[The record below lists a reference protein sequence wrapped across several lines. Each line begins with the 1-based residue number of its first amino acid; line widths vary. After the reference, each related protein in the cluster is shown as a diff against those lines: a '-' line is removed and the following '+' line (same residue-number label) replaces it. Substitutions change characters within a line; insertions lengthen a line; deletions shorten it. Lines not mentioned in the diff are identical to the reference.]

1 MIHLLIEYL
10 KPTSSEKAMPL
21 RSFAAQIK
29 KGSDLRN
36 TQNENPWTSLVLSP
50 FSRKLTFCLL
60 PLPKPNIQTSLQSP
74 PLGLPDLKEFGS
86 LQPWHFHGE
95 EIRLATAISPI
106 WVETLKDLEKHTP
119 LVALTLH
126 TKIVADML
134 LILRKALWPKHEL
147 ICVNLCLWI
156 LNISQ
161 PAHWQIWEP
170 QLMRI
175 WHLSC
180 CFSCLVSLWYFL
192 LLEEKPIWFGKE
204 RILSAFFSGVLL
216 SDEQRLRQ
224 ASKSKISMAVA
235 WLVQKSEERGEHVCR
250 ISIFSQKGL
259 RTVWLMDTILVRRH
273 YLNWSATVAFLHQQ

>member
-10 KPTSSEKAMPL
+10 KPTWSEKAMPL
-21 RSFAAQIK
+21 RSFAAKTK

-36 TQNENPWTSLVLSP
+36 TQYENPWTSLVLSP
-50 FSRKLTFCLL
+50 FFRKLTFCLL

-86 LQPWHFHGE
+86 LQPWHFHAE
-95 EIRLATAISPI
+95 EIRLVTAISPI

-161 PAHWQIWEP
+161 PAHWQILET
-170 QLMRI
+170 LAYAYLTLKLLLF
-175 WHLSC
+175 LSGI
-180 CFSCLVSLWYFL
+180 FVVFL

-204 RILSAFFSGVLL
+204 RILSAWFSGVVRSRRTATL
-216 SDEQRLRQ
+216 SSFEVENQHGCCMVGSEIRGTWRARLEN
-224 ASKSKISMAVA
+224 
-235 WLVQKSEERGEHVCR
+235 LH
-250 ISIFSQKGL
+250 IFTEGFENCM
-259 RTVWLMDTILVRRH
+259 TYGHNFGT
-273 YLNWSATVAFLHQQ
+273 

>member
-21 RSFAAQIK
+21 RSFAAQTK

-161 PAHWQIWEP
+161 PAHWQILET
-170 QLMRI
+170 LAYAYLTLKLLLFLSGIFVVFFVVRRKANLI
-175 WHLSC
+175 WKRKNP
-180 CFSCLVSLWYFL
+180 VSFL
-192 LLEEKPIWFGKE
+192 LRSPPFRRTATSSSFEVENQHGCCMVGSEIRGTWRARLQNLHIFTEGFENCMTYGHNFG
-204 RILSAFFSGVLL
+204 
-216 SDEQRLRQ
+216 
-224 ASKSKISMAVA
+224 
-235 WLVQKSEERGEHVCR
+235 
-250 ISIFSQKGL
+250 
-259 RTVWLMDTILVRRH
+259 T
-273 YLNWSATVAFLHQQ
+273 